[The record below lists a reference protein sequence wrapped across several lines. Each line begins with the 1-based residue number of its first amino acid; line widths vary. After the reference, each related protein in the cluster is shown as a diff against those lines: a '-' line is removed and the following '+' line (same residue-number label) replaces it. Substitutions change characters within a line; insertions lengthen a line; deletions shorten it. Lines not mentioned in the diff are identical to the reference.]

1 MVEFYRK
8 TPISAFA
15 ELNEAYADLYDG
27 AGGVNYG
34 RTFKIDN
41 TSAANSL
48 YGFSSIKNGMENT
61 KALFKTTI
69 ADRPDYGSASLK
81 RMDGYLFVE
90 DILMDDKISASSTTP
105 SLSLFKIK
113 QDALPNII
121 KTGSLILKDADSN
134 SKRPLGNLMAISATN
149 EGYISDEER
158 FTGEQNKYSYSNQAE
173 YEAIGRT
180 LIRTRG
186 VLFLEVDDAYEFAR
200 TRGGGVFV
208 EVIGESHKEFRRS
221 CQMNSAATQQIADSA
236 GNTNNRQVVP
246 VRFEP
251 GSRKSDSLNMRAT
264 KRGTIKFTYSEIKNL
279 LKGDTTEVLD
289 SSEEYNDQITT
300 GNTFF
305 STVKHDNEL
314 TIHSTTGEHKLI
326 GTAVSRFSTKNLLE
340 GDGKAMEMY
349 AYWEGNLRVENTK
362 DTSQD
367 PQVQHLKDLYTPK
380 TTPSSSFKDTQETFA
395 SYGPIPFPAQM
406 FPGTFG
412 EIPVL
417 LSNTCIIEPAV
428 DAVSRGNATVTPTQ
442 GTPITIDTGLSNATG
457 ISKGTQYYV
466 SETAVSG
473 AAGTDSHYVKLTT
486 DPKGAS
492 SGNVAIGGGIDNNV
506 HVYSRG
512 GPDGVTATS
521 DYGAYSNGSIEI
533 DLNLHKL
540 EAAQCYEDGSSST
553 DDKISLVRRAF
564 VVTLGYFQ
572 PNPEDTLMSYVNKH
586 IPFGALS
593 DTNSLTTNTTDYPF
607 LGWSFIK
614 TVGSSDSW
622 ADGIHVCDQTSWHLN
637 KDDDAGGDNNK
648 YDIYIL
654 ESEDSA
660 AAGNPIPRSVIPQD
674 SYFTMKLSMAPCTAL
689 GHTEVQF
696 TLLDPET
703 KLPLPLS
710 TNTTVEVE
718 DAAIGGTTHF
728 MGDFFDNNMWWT
740 GRTGC
745 DAGGLDFWTKATGGG
760 VDYFEGGT
768 PLGGG
773 PIDANAIWPR
783 YLTVWLCNTH
793 TETATADADKFL
805 AADGGEKS
813 FTYNSTDTA
822 YNARPTTSTVYI
834 DGIRFRD
841 FNFKHTSATI
851 SPTNETITGSLPI
864 PQDAGSFCGKG
875 IHSIHSDLTFPGTT
889 TLAFGAGIQDSS
901 WMTASSGI
909 FLNNFTSNLK
919 GSALDDIPYHNV
931 KTSMTND
938 YVAGYYPASATIF
951 DDSITAGGAV
961 EGAESF
967 YGNQSRTSHYGGGI
981 AHNVGHDLCLLIDPN
996 PASSHHFNFSS
1007 GIASV
1012 DSFTN
1017 KGFLKLE
1024 GSMQTAMDV
1033 KNGISTTEPDFQMRE
1048 LIYCSARVL
1057 KVVDRVKGIYK
1068 VDTVEPFR
1076 GMTHQDDL
1084 IAYLYGSANRST
1096 GGFGGSNAATDGG
1109 DQATTSTGMSLLAI
1123 LDSKH
1128 IQIKWDG
1135 KSTLGLEMTSERQ
1148 LPYLMFSPYKVWLF
1162 TTIKNWDVSIKNAV
1176 YQVENYT
1183 ARGYDSAIMI
1193 DDDAANIGD
1202 DLFGVLGP
1210 TFNEFLYND
1219 APTIKGMYENSWKH
1233 SELDDDGMLTLDK
1246 DFGFGV
1252 VTESDVDKGGF
1263 LSKTIP
1269 KINQYSIFNMD
1280 KLFDVESQ
1288 LKPGDEV
1295 GFTLQNLSTLKSEV
1309 IFHNNVSSDVT
1320 TTVHA
1325 KHNERLPYFLTVFE
1339 DELPSTPELTVK
1351 PFRDDP
1357 FLPEFIYNAKDDDLW
1372 YGFMIID
1379 DKPINS
1385 QYHGAILHL
1394 PLNELGN
1401 HGSKINNVGN
1411 VFGPTVTSANID
1423 VSDDQ
1428 IDLTAHLLTAGTPI
1442 VIDTLTNAT
1451 GITEGIR
1458 YYVSETSL
1466 VADSFRITTQPSGS
1480 ASGDVTIGGSDD
1492 TNIRFTAGS
1501 PIRNLAYLN
1510 NTDTNAS
1517 ASEYANIVVGEGNAT
1532 GGKETPKHD
1541 IEGLGGYAY
1550 RFESNNSAPGGGTAN
1565 SVITYDPDANNT
1577 LAQLTSEMSAVVHVI
1592 PSEVGADANGGIFGS
1607 TNFILRGDSFRLFM
1621 NADGI
1626 LTADFYNHSGS
1637 GSHYVRLKSRAIPV
1651 DGKTPTNIIMTFDK
1665 NLKQGNCKLFING
1678 ALHDVSGLRNT
1689 TGPGAGGD
1697 NWKFGDN
1704 MWLAGNAFSVGH
1716 TANGFD
1722 GIIQEVVVYE
1732 KCIYPVTPQ
1741 ADKFV
1746 LSKPLQDIEN
1756 GSPVSYTA
1764 RLFMKDYHNI
1774 SGGST
1779 KDVATS
1785 PPTTWRKAA
1794 FRLGD

>member
-8 TPISAFA
+8 TPITAFA
-15 ELNEAYADLYDG
+15 ELNEAYPDLYDG

-48 YGFSSIKNGMENT
+48 YGFSSIKNGTENT

-69 ADRPDYGSASLK
+69 ADRPDFGSASLK

-90 DILMDDKISASSTTP
+90 DIMMDEKISASSTTP

-113 QDALPNII
+113 QDSLPDII
-121 KTGSLILKDADSN
+121 TTGSLILKDADSN
-134 SKRPLGNLMAISATN
+134 SQRPLGNLMAISATN
-149 EGYISDEER
+149 QGYISDEER

-186 VLFLEVDDAYEFAR
+186 VLFLEVDDAFEFAR
-200 TRGGGVFV
+200 TRGNADWADTVGD
-208 EVIGESHKEFRRS
+208 SHKEFRRR
-221 CQMNSAATQQIADSA
+221 CQMNSSATQTIADSA
-236 GNTNNRQVVP
+236 GNTNNRLVVP

-251 GSRKSDSLNMRAT
+251 GSSKSSDINMMAT
-264 KRGTIKFTYSEIKNL
+264 KYNNIKFTYRHIKNL

-367 PQVQHLKDLYTPK
+367 PQIQRLKDLYKPTSNPAIA
-380 TTPSSSFKDTQETFA
+380 THSDGATSFKDTQETFA

-417 LSNTCIIEPAV
+417 LSNTCVIEHAV

-442 GTPITIDTGLSNATG
+442 GTPITIDTGLSSATG

-473 AAGTDSHYVKLTT
+473 ASGTDSHYFKLTT

-492 SGNVAIGGGIDNNV
+492 SGNVAIGGGNDSNV

-512 GPDGVTATS
+512 GSTGVITTS

-540 EAAQCYEDGSSST
+540 EAAQCYTDS

-572 PNPEDTLMSYVNKH
+572 PNPEDTLMSYINKH
-586 IPFGALS
+586 IPFSALS
-593 DTNSLTTNTTDYPF
+593 DADNLTDNTTDYPF
-607 LGWSFIK
+607 LGWSFFK
-614 TVGSSDSW
+614 TVGASDDW
-622 ADGIHVCDQTSWHLN
+622 ADGIHVCDQQSWHLN
-637 KDDDAGGDNNK
+637 TNEDGGGDTNK

-654 ESEDSA
+654 EGEDDA
-660 AAGNPIPRSVIPQD
+660 ALGNPIPRSTIPQD
-674 SYFTMKLSMAPCTAL
+674 SYFTMKLSMAPCTTL

-718 DAAIGGTTHF
+718 DATIGGTTHF

-745 DAGGLDFWTKATGGG
+745 DAGGLDFWTQATGGG

-793 TETATADADKFL
+793 TETETNNADKFL

-813 FTYNSTDTA
+813 YSINSTDTA

-834 DGIRFRD
+834 DGIRFKD
-841 FNFKHTSATI
+841 FNYKHSNATV
-851 SPTNETITGSLPI
+851 SPKNEIITGSLPI
-864 PQDAGSFCGKG
+864 PQDTGSFCGKG
-875 IHSIHSDLTFPGTT
+875 VHSIHSDLTFPGTT
-889 TLAFGAGIQDSS
+889 TLAFGAGIQDAT

-909 FLNNFTSNLK
+909 LLNNFTSNLK
-919 GSALDDIPYHNV
+919 GAALEDIPYHNI

-951 DDSITAGGAV
+951 SDSVTAGGAV

-981 AHNVGHDLCLLIDPN
+981 AHNVGHDLCLLIDPD
-996 PASSHHFNFSS
+996 PASTNHFNFSS
-1007 GIASV
+1007 GTASV

-1024 GSMQTAMDV
+1024 GNMQTAMDV
-1033 KNGISTTEPDFQMRE
+1033 KNGISTTEPDYQMRE

-1123 LDSKH
+1123 LDDKH
-1128 IQIKWDG
+1128 IQIQWDG
-1135 KSTLGLEMTSERQ
+1135 KSTLGLEMTSDRQ

-1162 TTIKNWDVSIKNAV
+1162 TTIKNWDATVKNGV
-1176 YQVENYT
+1176 YQIENYT
-1183 ARGYDSAIMI
+1183 ARGYDSAIMV

-1202 DLFGVLGP
+1202 DLYGVLGP

-1219 APTIKGMYENSWKH
+1219 APTIKGMYENTWKH
-1233 SELDDDGMLTLDK
+1233 SEKDEDGLLTLDK
-1246 DFGFGV
+1246 DYGFGV
-1252 VTESDVDKGGF
+1252 VTESDVDLGGF

-1269 KINQYSIFNMD
+1269 KVNQYSIFKMN
-1280 KLFDVESQ
+1280 KLFEVESS
-1288 LKPGDEV
+1288 LKPGDEI

-1320 TTVHA
+1320 TTVHG
-1325 KHNERLPYFLTVFE
+1325 KHDERLPYFLTVFE
-1339 DELPSTPELTVK
+1339 DELPSTPKLSVK
-1351 PFRDDP
+1351 PFKDDP
-1357 FLPEFIYNAKDDDLW
+1357 FLPEFTYTAEDDDLW
-1372 YGFMIID
+1372 YGIMIID
-1379 DKPINS
+1379 DEPINS

-1394 PLNELGN
+1394 PLNEKGS
-1401 HGSKINNVGN
+1401 HGSKINGVGTN
-1411 VFGPTVTSANID
+1411 KGPSNNTGDID
-1423 VSDDQ
+1423 VSDNQ
-1428 IDLTAHLLTAGTPI
+1428 IDLSSHGLTAGTPI
-1442 VIDTLTNAT
+1442 VIDTLTNVT

-1466 VADSFRITTQPSGS
+1466 ETNSFRITTNPSGS
-1480 ASGDVTIGGSDD
+1480 ASGDVAFGGSDD
-1492 TNIRFTAGS
+1492 TNIRFSAGN

-1510 NTDTNAS
+1510 SSDDNTS
-1517 ASEYANIVVGEGNAT
+1517 ASQYANIFPGELDST
-1532 GGKETPKHD
+1532 GGRETPKHD

-1550 RFESNNSAPGGGTAN
+1550 RFESNNGDGAN
-1565 SVITYDPDANNT
+1565 SLVRYDADANNT
-1577 LAQLTSEMSAVVHVI
+1577 FKDITGEMSAVVHVI
-1592 PSEVGADANGGIFGS
+1592 PSEVGTDHNGGIYGS
-1607 TNFILRGDSFRLFM
+1607 TNMILRCDSFKLFM
-1621 NADGI
+1621 SDSGI
-1626 LTADFYNHSGS
+1626 LTARYYNHSGS
-1637 GSHYVRLKSRAIPV
+1637 GSDYVDLKSRPIPI

-1665 NLKQGNCKLFING
+1665 NLKQGNCKLFVNG
-1678 ALHDVSGLRNT
+1678 ALHDVSGLRDT
-1689 TGPGAGGD
+1689 TGPGTGGD

-1704 MWLAGNAFSVGH
+1704 MYIAGGAFGVGH
-1716 TANGFD
+1716 STNSFD
-1722 GIIQEVVVYE
+1722 GIIQEVVVYN
-1732 KCIYPVTPQ
+1732 KCIYPVSPQ
-1741 ADKFV
+1741 SDKFV

-1785 PPTTWRKAA
+1785 APITWRKAA

>member
-8 TPISAFA
+8 TPITAFA
-15 ELNEAYADLYDG
+15 ELNEAYPDLYDG

-48 YGFSSIKNGMENT
+48 YGFSSIKNGTENT

-69 ADRPDYGSASLK
+69 ADRPDFGSASLK

-90 DILMDDKISASSTTP
+90 DILMDDKITSSSTTP

-113 QDALPNII
+113 QDSLPDII
-121 KTGSLILKDADSN
+121 TTGSLILKDADSN
-134 SKRPLGNLMAISATN
+134 SQRPLGNLTAISATN

-186 VLFLEVDDAYEFAR
+186 GLFIEVEDAYEFAK
-200 TRGGGVFV
+200 TRSGRNYL
-208 EVIGESHKEFRRS
+208 EVTGRSRKTFRRMI
-221 CQMNSAATQQIADSA
+221 QTTHAATQQIADSA
-236 GNTNNRQVVP
+236 GNTNDRLVVP
-246 VRFEP
+246 IIF
-251 GSRKSDSLNMRAT
+251 DSGVSKGDALNMKAT
-264 KRGTIKFTYSEIKNL
+264 KNATVRFTYSEIKNII
-279 LKGDTTEVLD
+279 KGDTTEILD

-340 GDGKAMEMY
+340 GNGKAMEMY

-367 PQVQHLKDLYTPK
+367 PQVQRLKDLYNVK
-380 TTPSSSFKDTQETFA
+380 TNPSSNYKDTQETFA
-395 SYGPIPFPAQM
+395 SYGPVPFPAQM

-412 EIPVL
+412 EIPVI
-417 LSNTCIIEPAV
+417 LSSTCVIDVSANAI
-428 DAVSRGNATVTPTQ
+428 SRGTATVTPTQ
-442 GTPITIDTGLSNATG
+442 GTPITIDTGLTNATG

-466 SETAVSG
+466 SETAASG
-473 AAGTDSHYVKLTT
+473 TSGTDAHFFRITT

-492 SGNVAIGGGIDNNV
+492 SGNVTIGGSDDTNV

-512 GPDGVTATS
+512 GSTGVLTTS

-540 EAAQCYEDGSSST
+540 EAAQCYTDGA
-553 DDKISLVRRAF
+553 DKISLVRRAF

-572 PNPEDTLMSYVNKH
+572 PNSQDNLMSYINKH
-586 IPFGALS
+586 IPFTGLSDGAL
-593 DTNSLTTNTTDYPF
+593 LTTNNTDYPF
-607 LGWSFIK
+607 LGWSFFR
-614 TVGSSDSW
+614 TVGSDQDW
-622 ADGIHVCDQTSWHLN
+622 ADGIHVCSQKMWSLN
-637 KDDDAGGDNNK
+637 KDDDGGGDSDK

-654 ESEDSA
+654 ESEDSSVE
-660 AAGNPIPRSVIPQD
+660 GSPIPSSTIPQD
-674 SYFTMKLSMAPCTAL
+674 SYFTLKLSMAPCTAI

-718 DAAIGGTTHF
+718 DATTTGTPTHF
-728 MGDFFDNNMWWT
+728 MGNNFDNNMWWT

-745 DAGGLDFWTKATGGG
+745 DSGGLDFWTQATGGG

-793 TETATADADKFL
+793 TETETDNADKFL

-813 FTYNSTDTA
+813 FQYNSTDTA

-834 DGIRFRD
+834 DGIRFKD
-841 FNFKHTSATI
+841 FNFKHSNATV
-851 SPTNETITGSLPI
+851 SPNNEIVTGSLII
-864 PQDAGSFCGKG
+864 PQNTGSFCGKG
-875 IHSIHSDLTFPGTT
+875 VHSINADLTFPGTT
-889 TLAFGAGIQDSS
+889 TLAFGAGIQDGS

-909 FLNNFTSNLK
+909 LLNNFSSNLK
-919 GSALDDIPYHNV
+919 GAALQDIPYHNI

-938 YVAGYYPASATIF
+938 YVANYYAAGGTIF
-951 DDSITAGGAV
+951 DDSITNSGAV
-961 EGAESF
+961 NGAESF

-981 AHNVGHDLCLLIDPN
+981 AHNVGHDLCLLIDPD

-1007 GIASV
+1007 GTASV
-1012 DSFTN
+1012 DNFTN

-1033 KNGISTTEPDFQMRE
+1033 KDAISTTEPDYQIRE

-1076 GMTHQDDL
+1076 GMTYEDDL

-1123 LDSKH
+1123 LDDKH

-1135 KSTLGLEMTSERQ
+1135 KSTLGLEMTSDRQ
-1148 LPYLMFSPYKVWLF
+1148 LPYLMISPYKVWLF
-1162 TTIKNWDVSIKNAV
+1162 TTIKNWDVAIKNAV
-1176 YQVENYT
+1176 YQIEHYT
-1183 ARGYDSAIMI
+1183 ARDYDSAVMI
-1193 DDDAANIGD
+1193 DDDSANIGD
-1202 DLFGVLGP
+1202 DLYGVFGP
-1210 TFNEFLYND
+1210 TFNEYLYND
-1219 APTIKGMYENSWKH
+1219 APTIKGMYENSWSH
-1233 SELDDDGMLTLDK
+1233 SELDEDGLLTLDK
-1246 DFGFGV
+1246 DYGFGV
-1252 VTESDVDKGGF
+1252 VTESDTDMGGF

-1269 KINQYSIFNMD
+1269 KINQYSIFKMD
-1280 KLFDVESQ
+1280 KLFEVEAS
-1288 LKPGDEV
+1288 LKPGDEI

-1309 IFHNNVSSDVT
+1309 IFHNNVSSDIT
-1320 TTVHA
+1320 TTVHS
-1325 KHNERLPYFLTVFE
+1325 KHDERLPYFLTVFE
-1339 DELPSTPELTVK
+1339 DELPSTPKLSVK
-1351 PFRDDP
+1351 PFKDDP
-1357 FLPEFIYNAKDDDLW
+1357 FLPEFTYTAEDDDLW
-1372 YGFMIID
+1372 YGIMIID
-1379 DKPINS
+1379 DEPINS

-1394 PLNELGN
+1394 PLNEKGN
-1401 HGSKINNVGN
+1401 HGSKINNVGT
-1411 VFGPTVTSANID
+1411 GRGTSHNTGDID
-1423 VSDDQ
+1423 VSDNQ
-1428 IDLTAHLLTAGTPI
+1428 IDISTHGLTAGTPI
-1442 VIDTLTNAT
+1442 VIDTLTNVT

-1466 VADSFRITTQPSGS
+1466 EADSFRITTNPSGS
-1480 ASGDVTIGGSDD
+1480 ASGDVTFGGTDD
-1492 TNIRFTAGS
+1492 TNIRFSAGNT
-1501 PIRNLAYLN
+1501 IRNLAYKN
-1510 NTDTNAS
+1510 STDDNAS
-1517 ASEYANIVVGEGNAT
+1517 ASEYANIFPGEFTSTT
-1532 GGKETPKHD
+1532 GAKETPFHD

-1550 RFESNNSAPGGGTAN
+1550 RFQSNDGAGAN
-1565 SVITYDPDANNT
+1565 SIVRYDPDANNT
-1577 LAQLTSEMSAVVHVI
+1577 FKDITGEMSAVVHVI
-1592 PSEVGADANGGIFGS
+1592 PSELAANANGGTFGS
-1607 TNFILRGDSFRLFM
+1607 TNFILRSDSFRIFM
-1621 NADGI
+1621 NASGE
-1626 LTADFYNHSGS
+1626 LKADIYNASGS
-1637 GSHYVRLKSRAIPV
+1637 GSHYVRLVSRPIPL
-1651 DGKTPTNIIMTFDK
+1651 DGVTPTNIIITFDK
-1665 NLKQGNCKLFING
+1665 NLKQGNCKLFVNG
-1678 ALHDVSGLRNT
+1678 ALHDVSGLRDT

-1697 NWKFGDN
+1697 NWKFGDD
-1704 MWLAGNAFSVGH
+1704 LYLSGGAFGVGH
-1716 TANGFD
+1716 STNGFD
-1722 GIIQEVVVYE
+1722 GIIQEVVVYN
-1732 KCIYPVTPQ
+1732 KCIYPVSPQ

-1746 LSKPLQDIEN
+1746 LSKPLQDIEG

-1785 PPTTWRKAA
+1785 APITWRKAA